1 MDTRDIINKMIDDI
15 IDGNNTDAKDSFEAA
30 ISNKLTDALD
40 AKKIEIETYNSPLDA
55 LVPKNQSYDKFC
67 ESFSDYYRSDTT
79 AIAAYLG
86 RV

>member
-40 AKKIEIETYNSPLDA
+40 AKKIEIAQSIYSKEVQDEP
-55 LVPKNQSYDKFC
+55 VPS
-67 ESFSDYYRSDTT
+67 EE
-79 AIAAYLG
+79 
-86 RV
+86 